1 MSIMNEVHDIMNK
14 TGCGSDRKSGHTREG
29 EGMNA
34 KKWDVYVY
42 GDVNIDIVIPG
53 VEKFPEPGQEDEVS
67 VMETFVG
74 GGAAL
79 FTLGVGKLGLHPV
92 FQGEVGDDCYGEL
105 IRNKFRESHVDD
117 SLLVISK
124 ELKTGISL
132 SFTNEKDRS
141 FLTYRGTNEKISIVN
156 VDVEKVKEAAH
167 IHVTGYAGSINHN
180 EYLELLKKIKAETQ
194 ATVSF
199 DVGWDSIGE
208 WKPEIRDLFPYI
220 DVLFMNE
227 TEAEHYGRKESAEE
241 AAREFARTAGMAVIK
256 MGKKGSIAVK
266 DGRLYQAAPY
276 IVEVVDTTGA
286 GDSFNAGFVYGFL
299 RGKSMEECLKC
310 GNGCGALSVTA
321 LGGNTGFP
329 TEEKLET
336 FIKNQET
343 IERNK

>member
-1 MSIMNEVHDIMNK
+1 MS
-14 TGCGSDRKSGHTREG
+14 T
-29 EGMNA
+29 

-79 FTLGVGKLGLHPV
+79 FTLGVGKLGLRPV

-105 IRNKFRESHVDD
+105 IRSKFRESHVDD
-117 SLLVISK
+117 SLLAVSK

-141 FLTYRGTNEKISIVN
+141 FLTYRGTNEKISISN
-156 VDVEKVKEAAH
+156 
-167 IHVTGYAGSINHN
+167 
-180 EYLELLKKIKAETQ
+180 
-194 ATVSF
+194 
-199 DVGWDSIGE
+199 VGWDSTGE

-266 DGRLYQAAPY
+266 DGTLYQAAPY
-276 IVEVVDTTGA
+276 TVEAVDTTGA

-299 RGKSMEECLKC
+299 RGKTMEECLKC

-329 TEEKLET
+329 TEEKLEA
-336 FIKNQET
+336 FIRSYEA
-343 IERNK
+343 